1 MTTEN
6 HNEVWATFSGPID
19 NNSVQK
25 FFQSFASATANKVDT
40 VHLLIHSLGGY
51 VNDGLCLY
59 NYLKSLPINI
69 VAYNVG
75 NVSSIAVII
84 FLAANKRICTS
95 NATFM
100 IHKSHSSPAQGQ
112 TSTNLKAIA
121 DSLDIDN
128 IRTESILKEHLI
140 IPEEKWL
147 LHERGDLVITANE
160 AVAFNIAHE
169 IGQFAPPK
177 YTTVYNI

>member
-1 MTTEN
+1 MEIEKT
-6 HNEVWATFSGPID
+6 NEAWVTFSGPID
-19 NNSVQK
+19 NVSVQK
-25 FFQSFASATANKVDT
+25 FFVNFASATANKIDT
-40 VHLLIHSLGGY
+40 VHLLLHSLGGY
-51 VNDGLCLY
+51 VSDGVCLY

-84 FLAANKRICTS
+84 YLAANKRVCAS

-112 TSTNLKAIA
+112 TSANLKAIA

-140 IPEEKWL
+140 IPEDKWL

-177 YTTVYNI
+177 NITVYNI